1 MVRVVWV
8 RSTKPGTRGWTAH
21 PDIGKILDNH
31 YDETREALLA
41 LIPDTE
47 DRVVIVLLKDFN

>member
-1 MVRVVWV
+1 MVKDLEDGWDHVVFCI
-8 RSTKPGTRGWTAH
+8 
-21 PDIGKILDNH
+21 D
-31 YDETREALLA
+31 YEETQKALLA

>member
-1 MVRVVWV
+1 MVKDLEDGWDEVVLCV
-8 RSTKPGTRGWTAH
+8 DYH
-21 PDIGKILDNH
+21 
-31 YDETREALLA
+31 ETREALLA

>member
-1 MVRVVWV
+1 MFCV
-8 RSTKPGTRGWTAH
+8 
-21 PDIGKILDNH
+21 D
-31 YDETREALLA
+31 YDETKEALLA

>member
-1 MVRVVWV
+1 M
-8 RSTKPGTRGWTAH
+8 TAH

-31 YDETREALLA
+31 YDETKEALLA